1 MNKLPRI
8 TEIIKV
14 EPFKVTVRWT
24 TGEIRVIDFEQLFQ
38 KWNIHPADVVA
49 PLQQY
54 DTFKYVSVGEDKTLQ
69 WINVSI
75 NHLFFEGDN
84 ERQGTS
90 PLSFDPDTLY
100 EESQTIDAFRLV
112 PIYSDKNAA

>member
-8 TEIIKV
+8 TEIIKI

-38 KWNIHPADVVA
+38 KWGIEEDDIAA

-54 DTFKYVSVGEDKTLQ
+54 DTFKYASIAEEKTLQ
-69 WINVSI
+69 WVNVPVSHI
-75 NHLFFEGDN
+75 FFDDDVEVKKS
-84 ERQGTS
+84 S
-90 PLSFDPDTLY
+90 PLTFDPDVLY
-100 EESQTIDAFRLV
+100 EESQAIEAFRLV
-112 PIYSDKNAA
+112 PVYPNKNVA